1 MFKENIHPINGESYL
16 DDTNLIASVV
26 SKLTKEAGTMLPK
39 EPEEIKK
46 LLVHSATVVVWDG
59 LRETSPIA
67 FGAVTF
73 DWPGEWKELGAIVV
87 DKNYRQK
94 GIGHRVVGN
103 LIKAAK
109 YKYPYSNLFALCNEK
124 SLKLFLDHGA
134 EIITE
139 PGILPPEVFGE
150 CANCPKFQET
160 KNLGKLCCDVPV
172 LVAKAEKIE
181 LLDNLR

>member
-1 MFKENIHPINGESYL
+1 MKENIYQVNGESYMN
-16 DDTNLIASVV
+16 DTGLIASVV

-46 LLVHSATVVVWDG
+46 LLVQSATVVVWDG
-59 LRETSPIA
+59 LREIVPVG

-73 DWPGEWKELGAIVV
+73 DWPGEWKELGAVVV
-87 DKNYRQK
+87 DKNHRQK
-94 GIGHRVVGN
+94 GIGHMVVGN

-124 SLKLFLDHGA
+124 SIKLFLDHGA

-139 PGILPPEVFGE
+139 PGILPAEVFGE
-150 CANCPKFQET
+150 CVSCPKFQET
-160 KNLGKLCCDVPV
+160 KSQGKLCCDIPV
-172 LVAKAEKIE
+172 LISKAQKIE
-181 LLDNLR
+181 PLGFHR